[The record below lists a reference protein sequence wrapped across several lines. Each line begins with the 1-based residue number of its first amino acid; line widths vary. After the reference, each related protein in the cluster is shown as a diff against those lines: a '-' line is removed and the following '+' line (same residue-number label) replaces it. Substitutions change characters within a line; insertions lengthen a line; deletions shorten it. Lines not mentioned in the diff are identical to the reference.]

1 MLDLDHDLANFFI
14 KGQIINILGFLGL
27 KYSLY
32 FNLLTATVAPKQL
45 QSTHK

>member
-27 KYSLY
+27 KYGLY
-32 FNLLTATVAPKQL
+32 SNLITATVAPKQP
-45 QSTHK
+45 QSIHK